1 MASVNKIIL
10 VGNLGA
16 DPEKRYMGNGGAVC
30 NLRLAT
36 TDRWTDKQGAKQER
50 TEWHRVVVYGP
61 QAENCEKYLAK
72 GRQVYIEGSIRT
84 RQWQDQQG
92 QTRYTTEVIAQR
104 VQFLG
109 GVPGSAGAG
118 AGAGAGSGAGRSTA
132 SAPRTTDDEPF
143 PAAEPIS
150 EPENQS
156 GDEDIPF

>member
-10 VGNLGA
+10 IGNLGA

-72 GRQVYIEGSIRT
+72 GRQVYIEGSLKT

-109 GVPGSAGAG
+109 GPGGAS
-118 AGAGAGSGAGRSTA
+118 AGAGSGSSRSTG
-132 SAPRTTDDEPF
+132 APRTTDDEPF
-143 PAAEPIS
+143 PAAEPLS
-150 EPENQS
+150 EPENQA
-156 GDEDIPF
+156 GEEDVPF

>member
-1 MASVNKIIL
+1 MASVNKVIL

-16 DPEKRYMGNGGAVC
+16 DPEKKYTGTGQAVC

-36 TDRWTDKQGAKQER
+36 SERWTDKQGQKQER

-84 RQWQDQQG
+84 RSWEDQQG
-92 QTRYTTEVIAQR
+92 VTKYMTEVIAQR

-109 GVPGSAGAG
+109 TAPGGAQ
-118 AGAGAGSGAGRSTA
+118 REKT
-132 SAPRTTDDEPF
+132 
-143 PAAEPIS
+143 PAAEADPFPVEEAS
-150 EPENQS
+150 QAS
-156 GDEDIPF
+156 GASAGDDDVPF

>member
-10 VGNLGA
+10 IGNLGA

-92 QTRYTTEVIAQR
+92 QTRYTTEIIAQR

-109 GVPGSAGAG
+109 GSPGGAGASAGAG
-118 AGAGAGSGAGRSTA
+118 RSA
-132 SAPRTTDDEPF
+132 APRTTDDEPF
-143 PAAEPIS
+143 PAAENIS
-150 EPENQS
+150 EPESQTGANPS

>member
-16 DPEKRYMGNGGAVC
+16 DPEKRYTGSGSAVC

-36 TDRWTDKQGAKQER
+36 SDRWTDKQGNKQER

-61 QAENCEKYLAK
+61 QAENCEKYLSK

-84 RQWQDQQG
+84 RQWEDQQG
-92 QTRYTTEVIAQR
+92 NTRYTTEVIAQR

-109 GVPGSAGAG
+109 GAGGAARTISNEDVGADPFPPPEQGAGSAGEG
-118 AGAGAGSGAGRSTA
+118 
-132 SAPRTTDDEPF
+132 DD
-143 PAAEPIS
+143 
-150 EPENQS
+150 
-156 GDEDIPF
+156 DIPF